1 MAKTTG
7 KPRRKPAI
15 TPEEREN
22 ELISLAYDVVEERLR
37 NGTATSQ
44 ETTTLIKAGSTKAQM
59 EIEKLKREND
69 LLIAKVANLESQR
82 RVEDLYE
89 EAIAAMRVY
98 SGHGNDE
105 NDPNIL

>member
-1 MAKTTG
+1 MAKSTS
-7 KPRRKPAI
+7 KPRRRLAT

-44 ETTTLIKAGSTKAQM
+44 ETTHFLKAGSMKTQM
-59 EIEKLKREND
+59 EMEKLRREND

-82 RVEDLYE
+82 KVEDLYE
-89 EAIAAMRVY
+89 AAIAAMRVY

-105 NDPNIL
+105 EDPNLL

>member
-69 LLIAKVANLESQR
+69 LLVAKVANLESQR

>member
-1 MAKTTG
+1 MAKTKDKHT
-7 KPRRKPAI
+7 RKPAA

-44 ETTTLIKAGSTKAQM
+44 ETTHFLKAGSMKTQFEM
-59 EIEKLKREND
+59 EKLRREND

-82 RVEDLYE
+82 KVEDLYE
-89 EAIAAMRVY
+89 AAIAAMRVY
-98 SGHGNDE
+98 SGHGENEDE
-105 NDPNIL
+105 PNLL

>member
-1 MAKTTG
+1 MGKNTG
-7 KPRRKPAI
+7 KPRHKPAI

-37 NGTATSQ
+37 NRTATSQ
-44 ETTTLIKAGSTKAQM
+44 ETTTLIRAGSTKAQM

-69 LLIAKVANLESQR
+69 LLIAKVQNLESQR
-82 RVEDLYE
+82 KVEDLYE
-89 EAIAAMRVY
+89 AAIAAMRVY

-105 NDPNIL
+105 NDPNVL